1 MKDKHGLEANSIP
14 ILLDW
19 WLKGVTPHTQT
30 AALEPEKPQ
39 TKKRLMLQ
47 NPPTI
52 YPHNSSSEKTINIRA
67 ETLKYPTRYGE
78 PHILTSTY
86 SQTTTR
92 HFNKSQTSH
101 QTIYHETTLHN
112 YRQ

>member
-52 YPHNSSSEKTINIRA
+52 YIRA